1 MSGRAVPGPET
12 LPETLVA
19 WAREALAREAQ
30 ALTHA
35 ASRVGPAFAGA
46 VQAILAA
53 RGKVLVTGLG
63 KSGHVARKV
72 ASTLSSTGTSA
83 FFLHP
88 SEALHGDFGMM
99 QPADCLIAIA
109 FGGETAEV
117 LEVGRFARRIG
128 VPVVAITG
136 KAGSTLAQLA
146 HFVLDGGVD
155 READPL
161 NLAPTC
167 SSTVA
172 IALGDALAVTLMR
185 ARGFTHTDFASLH
198 PGGSL
203 GRRLSR
209 VQDHMHAEAVLPRVQ
224 MTADFHAVLESVTN
238 HNFGITAVVDAQG
251 DLVGAIS
258 DGDLRRALLQRGAQA
273 LTCTARDLMSPNPTT
288 ISPETLAIDAVA
300 LMNDRPRPITS
311 LFVTAE
317 GGGRRPLGLLRLHDL
332 LAAKIL

>member
-1 MSGRAVPGPET
+1 MTGPGDIPPSDLT
-12 LPETLVA
+12 A
-19 WAREALAREAQ
+19 WARETLAREAQ
-30 ALTHA
+30 ALTQTA
-35 ASRVGPAFAGA
+35 TRLGPGFAGA
-46 VQAILAA
+46 VQAVLAA
-53 RGKVLVTGLG
+53 RGKVIVTGLG

-99 QPADCLIAIA
+99 QLADCLVAIA

-117 LEVGRFARRIG
+117 LEVGRYARRIG
-128 VPVVAITG
+128 VPVIAVTG
-136 KAGSTLAQLA
+136 KTSSTLAQLA
-146 HFVLDGGVD
+146 HFVLDGSIDG
-155 READPL
+155 EADPL

-172 IALGDALAVTLMR
+172 MALGDALAVTLMR

-209 VQDHMHAEAVLPRVQ
+209 VQDHMHAGPAMPVVSAITDFHGVLEAV
-224 MTADFHAVLESVTN
+224 TH
-238 HNFGITAVVDAQG
+238 HNFGITAVVDGKG

-273 LTCTARDLMSPNPTT
+273 LACTARDFMSPAPTT
-288 ISPETLAIDAVA
+288 ITAATLAIDAVA
-300 LMNDRPRPITS
+300 LMSDRPRPITS
-311 LFVTAE
+311 LFVLA
-317 GGGRRPLGLLRLHDL
+317 GDGGRRPLGLLRLHDL